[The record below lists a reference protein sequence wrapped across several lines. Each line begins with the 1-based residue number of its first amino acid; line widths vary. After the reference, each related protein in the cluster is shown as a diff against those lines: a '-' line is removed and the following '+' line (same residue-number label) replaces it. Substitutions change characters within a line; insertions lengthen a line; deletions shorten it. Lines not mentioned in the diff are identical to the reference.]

1 MAEIRKI
8 IFIKNAVETLGYFS
22 EQIARELERNGYET
36 CFIDY
41 ERMYESMDE
50 MLHFLER
57 EETAL
62 VTFNFIG
69 LRGESVFQTESGRSI
84 WQEENLPI
92 LNILVDHPLYYHS
105 CLKEAGERM
114 RVFCVDREHVGYVRR
129 FYPGVKVEFLPLA
142 GNELFVSQ
150 KDGEHGIHRTHCED
164 VPEPV
169 LYGQRTFDLVFAAN
183 YVSMEMLEEKVK
195 ALDDDYRIFY
205 RRITEDL
212 IADPAQSV
220 DAVMERHIRNEL
232 GAVPE
237 EQLCAAMSG
246 MIWIDLFAR
255 SYFREKVV
263 QTLADAGIIVRVF
276 GADWEKIHC
285 KKPQN
290 VRTSGGKVNSAAC
303 VQAMRDARIALNV
316 MPWFKDGAHDRV
328 FTAMLQGTAALT
340 DDSRYLRE
348 ECRDGEN
355 ICFYSL
361 RALEQLPD
369 QVVRLL
375 DDPLWTAELAERGY
389 CMAAEQHRWKNR
401 AGLLMQT
408 LCNIDKYN

>member
-1 MAEIRKI
+1 M
-8 IFIKNAVETLGYFS
+8 
-22 EQIARELERNGYET
+22 
-36 CFIDY
+36 
-41 ERMYESMDE
+41 
-50 MLHFLER
+50 
-57 EETAL
+57 
-62 VTFNFIG
+62 
-69 LRGESVFQTESGRSI
+69 FQTESGCSI

-105 CLKEAGERM
+105 GLKEAGERM

-212 IADPAQSV
+212 IADPTQSV

-246 MIWIDLFAR
+246 MIWIDLFVR

-328 FTAMLQGTAALT
+328 FTAMLQGTVALT

-369 QVVRLL
+369 QVVSLL
-375 DDPLWTAELAERGY
+375 EDPVRMAELAERGY
-389 CMAAEQHRWKNR
+389 RMAAEQHRWKNR
-401 AGLLMQT
+401 AGLLMQA
-408 LCNIDKYN
+408 LRNIDK

>member
-22 EQIARELERNGYET
+22 GQIALELERNGYEI

-41 ERMYESMDE
+41 ERMYESMDA
-50 MLHFLER
+50 MLHFLDR

-69 LRGESVFQTESGRSI
+69 LRGETVFQTESGRSI
-84 WQEENLPI
+84 WQEENLPV

-129 FYPGVKVEFLPLA
+129 FYPGLKVEFLPLA
-142 GNELFVSQ
+142 GNELLFSHG
-150 KDGEHGIHRTHCED
+150 DGEHGTHRVD

-169 LYGQRTFDLVFAAN
+169 PYGRRTVDLVFTAN

-246 MIWIDLFAR
+246 MIWIDLFIR
-255 SYFREKVV
+255 SYVREKVV

-290 VRTSGGKVNSAAC
+290 VRTSGGKVDSAAC

-328 FTAMLQGTAALT
+328 FTAMLQGTAAFT

-369 QVVRLL
+369 RVVSLL
-375 DDPLWTAELAERGY
+375 EDPVRTAELAERGY
-389 CMAAEQHRWKNR
+389 RMAKKRHTWKNR

-408 LCNIDKYN
+408 FHNIDK

>member
-22 EQIARELERNGYET
+22 EQIALELERNGYET

-114 RVFCVDREHVGYVRR
+114 WVFCVDREHVGYVRR

-246 MIWIDLFAR
+246 MIWIDLFIR

-369 QVVRLL
+369 RVVSLL
-375 DDPLWTAELAERGY
+375 EDPVRMAELAERGY
-389 CMAAEQHRWKNR
+389 RMAEKRHRWKNR
-401 AGLLMQT
+401 AGLLMQA
-408 LCNIDKYN
+408 LRDIDK

>member
-22 EQIARELERNGYET
+22 GQIARELERNGYET

-41 ERMYESMDE
+41 ERMYESMDA
-50 MLHFLER
+50 MLHFLNR
-57 EETAL
+57 KETAL

-69 LRGESVFQTESGRSI
+69 LRGETVFQTESGRSI
-84 WQEENLPI
+84 WQEENLPV

-114 RVFCVDREHVGYVRR
+114 RVFCVDREHVGYIRR

-142 GNELFVSQ
+142 GNELLFPQ
-150 KDGEHGIHRTHCED
+150 GDGECGTHRAD

-169 LYGQRTFDLVFAAN
+169 PYGQRTFDLVFTAN

-195 ALDDDYRIFY
+195 ALDEDYRIFY

-212 IADPAQSV
+212 IADPTQSV
-220 DAVMERHIRNEL
+220 DAVMERHIRDEL

-246 MIWIDLFAR
+246 MIWIDLFIR

-290 VRTSGGKVNSAAC
+290 VRTSGGKVDSAAC

-361 RALEQLPD
+361 KTLEQLPD
-369 QVVRLL
+369 QVARLL
-375 DDPLWTAELAERGY
+375 DDPVRTAELAERGY
-389 CMAAEQHRWKNR
+389 RMAEKRHRWKNR

-408 LCNIDKYN
+408 LCNIDK

>member
-22 EQIARELERNGYET
+22 EQIALELERNGYET

-169 LYGQRTFDLVFAAN
+169 LSGQRTFDLVFAAN

-246 MIWIDLFAR
+246 MIWIDLFIR

-369 QVVRLL
+369 RVVSLL
-375 DDPLWTAELAERGY
+375 EDPVRMAELAERGY
-389 CMAAEQHRWKNR
+389 RMAEKRHRWKNR
-401 AGLLMQT
+401 AGLLMQA
-408 LCNIDKYN
+408 LRDIDK

>member
-41 ERMYESMDE
+41 ERMYESMDA
-50 MLHFLER
+50 MLHFLDR

-69 LRGESVFQTESGRSI
+69 LRGETVFQTESGRSI
-84 WQEENLPI
+84 WQEENLPV

-129 FYPGVKVEFLPLA
+129 FYPGLKVEFLPLA
-142 GNELFVSQ
+142 GNELLISHG
-150 KDGEHGIHRTHCED
+150 DGEHGTHRAD

-169 LYGQRTFDLVFAAN
+169 PYGRRTVDLVFTAN

-195 ALDDDYRIFY
+195 ALDEDYRIFY

-220 DAVMERHIRNEL
+220 DAVMERHIRDEL

-246 MIWIDLFAR
+246 MIWIDLFIR

-290 VRTSGGKVNSAAC
+290 VRTSGGKVDSAAC

-328 FTAMLQGTAALT
+328 FTAMLQGTAAFT

-348 ECRDGEN
+348 ECRDGKN

-361 RALEQLPD
+361 KTLEQLPD
-369 QVVRLL
+369 RVVSLL
-375 DDPLWTAELAERGY
+375 EDPVRTAELAERGY
-389 CMAAEQHRWKNR
+389 RMAKKRHTWKNR

-408 LCNIDKYN
+408 FHNIDK

>member
-22 EQIARELERNGYET
+22 EQIALELERNGYET

-41 ERMYESMDE
+41 ERMYESMDA

-69 LRGESVFQTESGRSI
+69 LRGEAVFQTESGRSI

-105 CLKEAGERM
+105 GLKEAGERM
-114 RVFCVDREHVGYVRR
+114 WVFCVDREHVGYVRR

-142 GNELFVSQ
+142 GNELLLSDG
-150 KDGEHGIHRTHCED
+150 DGEHGTYRAD

-220 DAVMERHIRNEL
+220 DAVMERHIRDEL

-246 MIWIDLFAR
+246 MIWIDLFVR
-255 SYFREKVV
+255 SYFRKKVV

-328 FTAMLQGTAALT
+328 FTAMLQGTAVLT

-361 RALEQLPD
+361 RALQQLPD
-369 QVVRLL
+369 QVVSLL
-375 DDPLWTAELAERGY
+375 EDPVRMAELAERGY
-389 CMAAEQHRWKNR
+389 RMAEKRHRWKNR
-401 AGLLMQT
+401 AGLLMQA
-408 LCNIDKYN
+408 LRDIDK

>member
-22 EQIARELERNGYET
+22 EQIALELERNGYET

-69 LRGESVFQTESGRSI
+69 LRGEAVFQTKSGRSI

-246 MIWIDLFAR
+246 MIWIDLFVR

-290 VRTSGGKVNSAAC
+290 VRTSGGKVNSAVC

-328 FTAMLQGTAALT
+328 FTAMLQGTAVLT

-361 RALEQLPD
+361 RALQQLPD
-369 QVVRLL
+369 QVVSLL
-375 DDPLWTAELAERGY
+375 EDPVRMAELAERGY
-389 CMAAEQHRWKNR
+389 RMAAERHRWKNR
-401 AGLLMQT
+401 AGLLMQA
-408 LCNIDKYN
+408 LRDIDK

>member
-1 MAEIRKI
+1 MEEIRKI

-22 EQIARELERNGYET
+22 EQIALELERNGYET

-328 FTAMLQGTAALT
+328 FTAMLQGTAVLT

-361 RALEQLPD
+361 RALQQLPD
-369 QVVRLL
+369 QVVSLL
-375 DDPLWTAELAERGY
+375 EDPVRMAELAERGY
-389 CMAAEQHRWKNR
+389 RMAEKRHRWKNR
-401 AGLLMQT
+401 AGLLMQA
-408 LCNIDKYN
+408 LRDIDK

>member
-22 EQIARELERNGYET
+22 EQIALELERNGYET

-246 MIWIDLFAR
+246 MIWIDLFIR

-369 QVVRLL
+369 RVVSLL
-375 DDPLWTAELAERGY
+375 EDPVRMAELAERGY
-389 CMAAEQHRWKNR
+389 RMAEKRHRWKKR
-401 AGLLMQT
+401 AGLLMQA
-408 LCNIDKYN
+408 LRDIDK

>member
-22 EQIARELERNGYET
+22 EQIARELERSGYET

-41 ERMYESMDE
+41 ERMYESMDA
-50 MLHFLER
+50 MLHFLDR

-69 LRGESVFQTESGRSI
+69 LRGEAVFQTESGRSI
-84 WQEENLPI
+84 WQEENLPV

-129 FYPGVKVEFLPLA
+129 FYPEVKVEFLPLA
-142 GNELFVSQ
+142 GNELLFLHG
-150 KDGEHGIHRTHCED
+150 DGEHGTHRAD

-169 LYGQRTFDLVFAAN
+169 PYGRRTVDLVFTAN

-246 MIWIDLFAR
+246 MIWIDLFIR
-255 SYFREKVV
+255 SYVREKVV

-290 VRTSGGKVNSAAC
+290 VRTSGGSELGGVCAG
-303 VQAMRDARIALNV
+303 DA
-316 MPWFKDGAHDRV
+316 
-328 FTAMLQGTAALT
+328 
-340 DDSRYLRE
+340 
-348 ECRDGEN
+348 
-355 ICFYSL
+355 
-361 RALEQLPD
+361 
-369 QVVRLL
+369 
-375 DDPLWTAELAERGY
+375 
-389 CMAAEQHRWKNR
+389 
-401 AGLLMQT
+401 
-408 LCNIDKYN
+408 